1 MIWHPLYE
9 KDPADQWLRK
19 LIKTVS
25 QQIVDTPI
33 PPQYLPSI
41 EGG

>member
-25 QQIVDTPI
+25 QQIADTRI
-33 PPQYLPSI
+33 PAQYLPN
-41 EGG
+41 EE